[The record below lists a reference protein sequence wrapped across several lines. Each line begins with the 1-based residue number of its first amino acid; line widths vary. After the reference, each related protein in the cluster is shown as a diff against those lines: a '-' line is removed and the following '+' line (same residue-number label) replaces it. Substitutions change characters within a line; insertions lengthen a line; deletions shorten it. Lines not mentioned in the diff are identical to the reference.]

1 MTGLV
6 LALTG
11 TDHHPYDR
19 MVQWIDAAA
28 SRHRNV
34 HFVVQ
39 YGAARPPQVAEG
51 HDYLTHDHLEEL
63 LEVATV
69 VVCHGG
75 PGTVTEARDAGH
87 VPLCMPRDPH
97 LGEHVDDH
105 QQRFAALVGS
115 VGVVHEIRSR
125 EAFDAELA
133 AALSEGP
140 ALTRAGQVTLVR
152 DAARALAAVEL
163 DHVMTAPRPHAM
175 GRRRAR
181 L

>member
-28 SRHRNV
+28 SRYRDV

-39 YGAARPPQVAEG
+39 YGTARPPQVAEG
-51 HDYLTHDHLEEL
+51 HDYLAHDRLEEL
-63 LEVATV
+63 LAQATV

-87 VPLCMPRDPH
+87 VPLCMPRDPQ

-125 EAFDAELA
+125 EVFDAELA

-140 ALTRAGQVTLVR
+140 ASTGAGQVTQVR
-152 DAARALAAVEL
+152 DAARALAADEL
-163 DHVMTAPRPHAM
+163 DHVMATPRPHVM
-175 GRRRAR
+175 GRRRAQ